1 MMALEQTKYCCFKQI
16 SNARQAFIIFLSLK
30 SSKFLNFWRLLFFSF
45 FLQILWTQKQMSYC
59 IIRLEET
66 LSRNNNRNTHICTV
80 LSREKYFNVL
90 LTKVQSEKK
99 NICKGTSTTIFVLFE
114 LLKTLLIIRFQYWT
128 STLTQP
134 PSIHGWHIRISTF
147 QSKQRNVDCSF
158 PEPIEGFP
166 LGF

>member
-1 MMALEQTKYCCFKQI
+1 MLFQTNIEGSSSGLYYFFESQKFEI
-16 SNARQAFIIFLSLK
+16 
-30 SSKFLNFWRLLFFSF
+30 SKFLEVAFFSF
-45 FLQILWTQKQMSYC
+45 FLQILWTQKQISYC

-66 LSRNNNRNTHICTV
+66 LSRDKNRNTHICTV

-90 LTKVQSEKK
+90 LTKFQSEKK

-158 PEPIEGFP
+158 PKPIEGFP